1 MDPNLPFLGAMASGW
16 VGWKS
21 AVPDLPRANAA
32 YAPRAAVYTRTE
44 LSGSEGLFL
53 DSGTRWPL
61 SHEEPLA
68 GIADLAAC
76 RRPNYNLAITCKI
89 AKLTHGQRT
98 KRDAVGKASAA

>member
-1 MDPNLPFLGAMASGW
+1 MNDC

-53 DSGTRWPL
+53 DSGTR
-61 SHEEPLA
+61 
-68 GIADLAAC
+68 
-76 RRPNYNLAITCKI
+76 
-89 AKLTHGQRT
+89 
-98 KRDAVGKASAA
+98 